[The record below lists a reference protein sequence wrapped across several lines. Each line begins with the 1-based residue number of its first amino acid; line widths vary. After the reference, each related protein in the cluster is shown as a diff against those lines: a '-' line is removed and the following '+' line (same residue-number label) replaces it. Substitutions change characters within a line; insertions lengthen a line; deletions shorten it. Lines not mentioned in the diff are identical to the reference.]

1 METSTSTNKTG
12 DTQRAAGDIAHR
24 VGSAAERVGE
34 AAKSA
39 GKRVG
44 SVASEELANLRTD
57 LDELIARISTLSDV
71 ELEEAKEKLMERI
84 AAAKESARNIA
95 DNTREQLHHGVECTR
110 DYVKERP
117 LESVGYAAAAGFLVG
132 LLTRR

>member
-12 DTQRAAGDIAHR
+12 DAQRAAADMAHR

-39 GKRVG
+39 GKQVG
-44 SVASEELANLRTD
+44 SVASEELANLRAD

-71 ELEEAKEKLMERI
+71 ELEEAKEKLMEKI

-95 DNTREQLHHGVECTR
+95 DDTREHLRHGVECTR
-110 DYVKERP
+110 GYVKERP
-117 LESVGYAAAAGFLVG
+117 LESVGYAAAIGFLVG
-132 LLTRR
+132 LLVRR